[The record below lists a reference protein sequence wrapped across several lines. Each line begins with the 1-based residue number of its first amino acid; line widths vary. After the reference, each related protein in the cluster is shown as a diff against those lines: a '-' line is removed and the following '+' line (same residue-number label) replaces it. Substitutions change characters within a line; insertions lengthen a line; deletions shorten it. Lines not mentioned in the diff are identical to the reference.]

1 MTFARLLS
9 NRFVLTFAGLA
20 LVALLWNAYVGM
32 NDDGRLSG
40 RVTNADGMPV
50 ADATVVLS
58 RKTVTSVERVRET
71 RTDAQGRFVF
81 EHHDQYAVVLSARKT
96 GVGSAPRRTLLLWF
110 RNQNQELTTPL
121 VLGA

>member
-1 MTFARLLS
+1 VKLARLIS
-9 NRFVLTFAGLA
+9 NRFVLTFGGLA
-20 LVALLWNAYVGM
+20 LAALLWNWYVGM

-40 RVTNADGMPV
+40 RVTTADGTPV

-81 EHHDQYAVVLSARKT
+81 EHHGQYAVVISARKAS
-96 GVGSAPRRTLLLWF
+96 VGAASRRTIRLWF
-110 RNQNQELTTPL
+110 RDQNRDLETPL
-121 VLGA
+121 ILEA